1 MDLAT
6 KTFNSFMQARLKGQ
20 SDEAAIYLDP
30 NGKHAYSSGGL
41 SLVISGEP
49 HFTRFYVLA
58 QQITSTQ
65 PDTARFVVRIVLT
78 QGKLDVAEFEETL
91 TVVRDA
97 TTKQF
102 LIDQATVGPRRDLGK
117 GAEVVGVVVTAGG
130 IQVTFDSDLDPGT
143 VTDSVLLLDA
153 KGKQVEAT
161 TSYAN
166 RTVTVTGLELK
177 PGTQYKLVVL
187 PALRDVLGHNV
198 ASEYDL
204 QLLGPASKNQTGV
217 VVKPSPSP
225 SPSPSASPSPSP
237 TPSPTQSS

>member
-1 MDLAT
+1 
-6 KTFNSFMQARLKGQ
+6 
-20 SDEAAIYLDP
+20 
-30 NGKHAYSSGGL
+30 
-41 SLVISGEP
+41 
-49 HFTRFYVLA
+49 
-58 QQITSTQ
+58 
-65 PDTARFVVRIVLT
+65 
-78 QGKLDVAEFEETL
+78 
-91 TVVRDA
+91 
-97 TTKQF
+97 
-102 LIDQATVGPRRDLGK
+102 
-117 GAEVVGVVVTAGG
+117 
-130 IQVTFDSDLDPGT
+130 
-143 VTDSVLLLDA
+143 VLLLDA

-204 QLLGPASKNQTGV
+204 QLVGPASKNQTGV

-225 SPSPSASPSPSP
+225 SPSPAPSASPSPSP